1 MRDRHAW
8 SKPVRDELKD
18 RLRAADIAPHDFCA
32 TELGLYLLH
41 TTMPQEPARALWAL
55 LIGFPF
61 PGLPES
67 GDDARAIAVARM
79 LLPEFRSP
87 HAWAQALERYCG
99 LPESVRGFDVDECDG
114 SVRRRAPSIASQ
126 RWDVYARALRAAP
139 PHRLDRIEAATA
151 GRFFVIDARNVR
163 REATLTPDLIPSSLQ
178 SGAPDAAPRAFPR
191 DPPPE
196 RAPITVS
203 WDDLHATATWM
214 DARERDVQKHNPGF
228 RPGQWRQRLERMRLN
243 LFDATHGVFRS
254 SDALTLDGVVHLVGL
269 VGVGKSTL
277 MDVLAVWMAQRG
289 KRTVLVVGDVI
300 SALDRADRFAR
311 LGLTA
316 APLLGAT
323 TRVDHL
329 RNLHRAFASPSPDS
343 PLDPRAQDHRGFA
356 WLSAACPLD
365 ALFDQPLELSRPP
378 CHALYPV
385 GDDRPAPSGCP
396 LHPVC
401 PRHQAQRDLVRAQIW
416 IATPASLL
424 LTRLDPLMQRE
435 SLRFAELAA
444 RYSDLIIVDE
454 ADRVQV
460 QLDLHFSPSDTLIAS
475 NRDAWLNWLHQRT
488 AESLSASGRRELR
501 DQATERWLATHDKAQ
516 RAANRLYA
524 LVQRNRALR
533 DWIVARDFFTDY
545 TLFVSL
551 ARDLARAA
559 DHGAPVEE
567 RMMTEVNRFLDQM
580 DEQIERLAPS
590 DAAAPTDGSAAAL
603 ADLTRRALFDDDDR
617 QARAAARRW
626 IDAQCA
632 DAPGVDERIRAAST
646 DRLIAAVLT
655 AALQNRM
662 HRLLTTWRDVESWL
676 AADRDP
682 PQMHAAL
689 RDYSGVVPTSP
700 LGETLAF
707 HLAPSGDET
716 MQTDELRFMRW
727 IGVGRWMFTRFPS
740 LFAADGFQGPP
751 TLLLS
756 ATSWAGDSPI
766 TVQVPVTGALRGTDE
781 ATAAIAASAF
791 AFRPQYDTTRRD
803 RPPITVSG
811 AELDERPQRLAALLR
826 ELARQPDGPGAS
838 VLERLRDEL
847 DPSRRRL
854 LLLVGSYR
862 EARAAADAL
871 VRLRPDWR
879 DQATAL
885 VRDDA
890 APDDDLSAH
899 AWRGAA
905 GSLPRGQVAQFAQSD
920 AWILVAPLLAIERG
934 HNIVADD
941 GAAAIGAVLFL
952 VRPHPRPDDL
962 APAIHAVNRWTI
974 QRIDDERAAASASGS
989 SPSVNAIAWRL
1000 RRQALDVWRAAVQ
1013 PKRYADLTDEE
1024 RSAFTW
1030 TMIASVWQVIGRTV
1044 RGGVPTRVIF
1054 CDAAFAPNSAW
1065 KRDKPDAPQTS
1076 LLASMRHIARRMLSD
1091 DPSIP
1096 AADRALARD
1105 LYGPLFAALMRM
1117 TGVHDESPTSTA

>member
-8 SKPVRDELKD
+8 SRPVRDDLTK
-18 RLRAADIAPHDFCA
+18 RLRDADIAPHAFCA
-32 TELGLYLLH
+32 TELGLHLLH
-41 TTMPQEPARALWAL
+41 TTMPQAPARALWAL

-87 HAWAQALERYCG
+87 HAWAHALEQYRD
-99 LPESVRGFDVDECDG
+99 LPAIIRGFDVDDG
-114 SVRRRAPSIASQ
+114 DGPVRRRVPSIASQ
-126 RWDVYARALRAAP
+126 RWKVYDRALRAAP
-139 PHRLDRIEAATA
+139 PHRADRIEMATA
-151 GRFFVIDARNVR
+151 GRFFVVDARNVR
-163 REATLTPDLIPSSLQ
+163 REATLTLDLIPSARPSN
-178 SGAPDAAPRAFPR
+178 APGAFPL

-196 RAPITVS
+196 RKPITVA
-203 WDDLHATATWM
+203 WDDLRATAEWM
-214 DARERDVQKHNPGF
+214 DARERDLQACNPGI
-228 RPGQWRQRLERMRLN
+228 RPGQWRRRLERMRLD

-311 LGLTA
+311 LGVTA

-323 TRVDHL
+323 TRTDHL
-329 RNLHRAFASPSPDS
+329 RKLHRAFAPPSPDA
-343 PLDPRAQDHRGFA
+343 PLDPQAQDHRGFA

-365 ALFDQPLELSRPP
+365 ALFDQPLGLSRPP

-385 GDDRPAPSGCP
+385 GGDHQAPSGCP

-401 PRHQAQRDLVRAQIW
+401 PRHQAQRDLVHAHIW
-416 IATPASLL
+416 IATPASLVM
-424 LTRLDPLMQRE
+424 TRLDPLMQGE

-444 RYSDLIIVDE
+444 RCSDLIIVDE
-454 ADRVQV
+454 ADRVQLH
-460 QLDLHFSPSDTLIAS
+460 LDLLFSPSDTLIAS

-488 AESLSASGRRELR
+488 SDSLSDSGRGVLR
-501 DQATERWLATHDKAQ
+501 DRATERWLAAHEKAQ
-516 RAANRLYA
+516 IAANRLYA
-524 LVQRNRALR
+524 LLQRNRALR

-545 TLFVSL
+545 TLFWSL
-551 ARDLARAA
+551 ARDLADAVA
-559 DHGAPVEE
+559 E
-567 RMMTEVNRFLDQM
+567 RIRTEANRFIHQM

-590 DAAAPTDGSAAAL
+590 DAAAPADGSAAAL

-617 QARAAARRW
+617 QVRVAARRW
-626 IDAQCA
+626 IDARCA
-632 DAPGVDERIRAAST
+632 DAPGVDERTRAACA

-662 HRLLTTWRDVESWL
+662 HRLLTTWRDVESAL
-676 AADRDP
+676 ALDRDP
-682 PQMHAAL
+682 PQTHAAL

-700 LGETLAF
+700 LGAALAF
-707 HLAPSGDET
+707 HLAPSDDET
-716 MQTDELRFMRW
+716 RRTDELHFMRW
-727 IGVGRWMFTRFPS
+727 IGVGRWMLTRFPS

-766 TVQVPVTGALRGTDE
+766 TVQVPVIGALRGTDA
-781 ATAAIAASAF
+781 ATAAIAKSAF
-791 AFRPQYDTTRRD
+791 EFRPQYDATRPD

-811 AELDERPQRLAALLR
+811 ARLDERLPRLEALLR
-826 ELARQPDGPGAS
+826 ELTRQPDGSRAS
-838 VLERLRDEL
+838 VLERLRDDL
-847 DPSRRRL
+847 APSRQRL

-862 EARAAADAL
+862 EAYAAADAL
-871 VRLRPDWR
+871 RRLRPDWR
-879 DQATAL
+879 DQVTAL

-890 APDDDLSAH
+890 AQDDDPAAH
-899 AWRGAA
+899 AWRGAGA
-905 GSLPRGQVAQFAQSD
+905 ARTLPRGQVAQFAQGD
-920 AWILVAPLLAIERG
+920 AWILAAPLLAVERG

-962 APAIHAVNRWTI
+962 APAIHAVNRWTL
-974 QRIDDERAAASASGS
+974 QRIDEERAAASASGS
-989 SPSVNAIAWRL
+989 PPSIDAIAWRL
-1000 RRQALDVWRAAVQ
+1000 RRQAFDVWRDAVQ

-1065 KRDKPDAPQTS
+1065 NRDEPDAPQTS
-1076 LLASMRHIARRMLSD
+1076 LLASMRRIARRMLSD

-1096 AADRALARD
+1096 IADRALARE
-1105 LYGPLFAALMRM
+1105 LYGPLFAALVRM
-1117 TGVHDESPTSTA
+1117 TGVHDEP

>member
-8 SKPVRDELKD
+8 SKPLRDDLKD
-18 RLRAADIAPHDFCA
+18 RLRDANIAPHAFCA
-32 TELGLYLLH
+32 TELGLHLLH
-41 TTMPQEPARALWAL
+41 TTMPQAPARALWAL

-87 HAWAQALERYCG
+87 HAWAHALEQYRD
-99 LPESVRGFDVDECDG
+99 LPEIVRGFDVDDG
-114 SVRRRAPSIASQ
+114 DGPVRRRAPSIASQ
-126 RWDVYARALRAAP
+126 RWEVYDRALRAAP
-139 PHRLDRIEAATA
+139 LHRSDRIEMATA
-151 GRFFVIDARNVR
+151 GRFFVVDAHSIR
-163 REATLTPDLIPSSLQ
+163 REATLTPDLIPSS
-178 SGAPDAAPRAFPR
+178 PHNDAPRAFSL
-191 DPPPE
+191 DPPE
-196 RAPITVS
+196 RTPITVA
-203 WDDLHATATWM
+203 WDDLRATAEWM
-214 DARERDVQKHNPGF
+214 DARERELQACNPAI
-228 RPGQWRQRLERMRLN
+228 RPGRWRQRLDRVRLE
-243 LFDATHGVFRS
+243 LFDATQGVFRS

-311 LGLTA
+311 LGVTA
-316 APLLGAT
+316 APLLGVT
-323 TRVDHL
+323 TRTEHL
-329 RNLHRAFASPSPDS
+329 RKLHRAFAPPSPDA

-356 WLSAACPLD
+356 WLSAACPLE
-365 ALFDQPLELSRPP
+365 ALFDQPLGLSRPP
-378 CHALYPV
+378 CHALHPV
-385 GDDRPAPSGCP
+385 GDDRAAPSGCP
-396 LHPVC
+396 LHPIC
-401 PRHQAQRDLVRAQIW
+401 PRHQAQRDLIHARIW
-416 IATPASLL
+416 IATPASLVM
-424 LTRLDPLMQRE
+424 TRLDPLMQRE

-444 RYSDLIIVDE
+444 RCSDLIIVDE
-454 ADRVQV
+454 ADRVQLH
-460 QLDLHFSPSDTLIAS
+460 LDLLFSPSDTLIAS

-488 AESLSASGRRELR
+488 SDSLSDSGRGVLR
-501 DQATERWLATHDKAQ
+501 DRATERWLAAHEKAQ
-516 RAANRLYA
+516 IAANRLYA
-524 LVQRNRALR
+524 LLQRNRALR

-545 TLFVSL
+545 TLFWSL
-551 ARDLARAA
+551 ARDLADAA
-559 DHGAPVEE
+559 EDGADVAE
-567 RMMTEVNRFLDQM
+567 RIMTEANRFIHQM

-590 DAAAPTDGSAAAL
+590 DAAAPADGSAAAL

-632 DAPGVDERIRAAST
+632 GAPGVDERVRAAGT

-662 HRLLTTWRDVESWL
+662 HRLLTTWRDVESSL
-676 AADRDP
+676 ALDRDP
-682 PQMHAAL
+682 PQTHAAL
-689 RDYSGVVPTSP
+689 REYSGVVPTSP
-700 LGETLAF
+700 LGAALAF
-707 HLAPSGDET
+707 HLAPSGDERARP
-716 MQTDELRFMRW
+716 DELRFVRW
-727 IGVGRWMFTRFPS
+727 IGVGRWMLIRFPS

-756 ATSWAGDSPI
+756 ATSWAGDAPI
-766 TVQVPVTGALRGTDE
+766 TVQVPVTGALRGTDA

-791 AFRPQYDTTRRD
+791 EFRPQVDTTRRD

-811 AELDERPQRLAALLR
+811 AEPNERPQRLEALLR
-826 ELARQPDGPGAS
+826 ELTRQPDGSRAS
-838 VLERLRDEL
+838 VLERLRDDL

-854 LLLVGSYR
+854 LLLVGSYC
-862 EARAAADAL
+862 EAHAAADGL
-871 VRLRPDWR
+871 RRLRPDWR
-879 DQATAL
+879 DQVMAL
-885 VRDDA
+885 ARDDA
-890 APDDDLSAH
+890 AQRDDPAAH
-899 AWRGAA
+899 AWRSAGAA
-905 GSLPRGQVAQFAQSD
+905 RTLPRGQVAQFAQSD
-920 AWILVAPLLAIERG
+920 AWILVAPLLAVERG

-941 GAAAIGAVLFL
+941 GTAAIGAVLFL

-962 APAIHAVNRWTI
+962 APAIHAVNRWTV
-974 QRIDDERAAASASGS
+974 QRIDEERAAASVSGS
-989 SPSVNAIAWRL
+989 PPSVDAIAGRL
-1000 RRQALDVWRAAVQ
+1000 RRQAFAVWRDAVQ

-1030 TMIASVWQVIGRTV
+1030 TMIASIWQVIGRTV

-1065 KRDKPDAPQTS
+1065 KRDEPDAPQTS

-1096 AADRALARD
+1096 IADRALARE
-1105 LYGPLFAALMRM
+1105 LYEPLFAALVRM
-1117 TGVHDESPTSTA
+1117 TGVHDEP